1 MGKRIRERLNETIRR
16 DKIEF
21 NHYKNDSKK
30 DDSLDDKSD
39 DEKEDDA
46 IGKNNDISKFLD
58 DNEILRGLVGGNTC
72 DYDDL
77 YEEEYDEESPTSK
90 RLVVILIVLI
100 ISLST
105 VLVLWS
111 NGYEIVNF
119 AFNKV
124 SEINENKNID
134 TEDEI
139 ITNKNSQLES
149 INLEEYYEKVHH
161 MANTIII
168 ANDGQV
174 WGKAEITKDTVNRIV
189 NDLRGNDD
197 YLSNELEKWLNKD
210 FSNGVEVHNY
220 VWDKLDGSIGKAK
233 ALNEEKINEVIKV
246 IEE

>member
-1 MGKRIRERLNETIRR
+1 MGKGLRERLNETIRR
-16 DKIEF
+16 DKLEI
-21 NHYKNDSKK
+21 NQYNNDNKK
-30 DDSLDDKSD
+30 DNS
-39 DEKEDDA
+39 
-46 IGKNNDISKFLD
+46 LD
-58 DNEILRGLVGGNTC
+58 DNEILRGLVEDDTGYN
-72 DYDDL
+72 DDL
-77 YEEEYDEESPTSK
+77 YEEDYDKEKFSSK
-90 RLVVILIVLI
+90 KLIVILVVLI

-134 TEDEI
+134 SENEAVE
-139 ITNKNSQLES
+139 NQVAS
-149 INLEEYYEKVHH
+149 IDIREYYEKVHH

-174 WGKAEITKDTVNRIV
+174 WGKAEITKEAVNKII
-189 NDLRGNDD
+189 NDLKGNDD
-197 YLSNELEKWLNKD
+197 YLSNELEKWANKD

-233 ALNEEKINEVIKV
+233 ALNEEKIKEVIKG